1 MDYDD
6 AALRRLY
13 EEFKLYTVRS
23 AADLAG
29 AMDIAAPEVPEMVAA
44 LRRAAAP
51 IMGDVKSG
59 YARELPPPL
68 DASMVAAGIAGEI
81 GAEVRVYGVIDST
94 MDLAREHART
104 AALHGFA
111 VLAEGQLAGR
121 GRAGR
126 AWISPGRLGL
136 YLSVVLAAEKLPVEK
151 NPLALVT
158 GLAAAEAV
166 EQVARIRP
174 ALKWPNDLQ
183 LGAAKLGGVLAEVTS
198 RAAIVGVGINV
209 AHCPFD
215 FPADLPYPATSL
227 SLAGAP
233 YADRNVL
240 AAAVLNRIGTWLVR
254 WALEGSPAV
263 VERWKGYDGTLGRAV
278 KITSRGIEGVA
289 VDVTAAAALVVEDGR
304 GERHEVHAGDVEFSL
319 TV

>member
-1 MDYDD
+1 MTPDD

-13 EEFKLYTVRS
+13 GEFKLYTVRS
-23 AADLAG
+23 AADLAA
-29 AMDIAAPEVPEMVAA
+29 AMDVTAAEIPEMVAA
-44 LRRAAAP
+44 LRRAGAP

-68 DASMVAAGIAGEI
+68 EATMIKSGVAGVI
-81 GAEVRVYGVIDST
+81 GAEVRVYGVVEST
-94 MDLAREHART
+94 MDLAREHARS
-104 AALHGFA
+104 AVLHGFA
-111 VLAEGQLAGR
+111 VVAEGQLAGR

-126 AWISPGRLGL
+126 SWLSPGRLGL
-136 YLSVVLAAEKLPVEK
+136 YMSVVLAAERLPADKGV
-151 NPLALVT
+151 LAL
-158 GLAAAEAV
+158 LAGIAVAEAV

-183 LGAAKLGGVLAEVTS
+183 IEGAKLGGVLMEATS
-198 RAAIVGVGINV
+198 RAVVMGVGVNV

-227 SLAGAP
+227 ALAGAP

-240 AAAVLNRIGTWLVR
+240 AAAVLNRLGRWLVR
-254 WALEGSPAV
+254 WGLEGPATV
-263 VERWKGYDGTLGRAV
+263 VEQWKSYDGTLGRAV

-289 VDVTAAAALVVEDGR
+289 VDVTTAGALVVEDGR
-304 GERHEVHAGDVEFSL
+304 GGRHEVHAGDVEFAL
-319 TV
+319 TL